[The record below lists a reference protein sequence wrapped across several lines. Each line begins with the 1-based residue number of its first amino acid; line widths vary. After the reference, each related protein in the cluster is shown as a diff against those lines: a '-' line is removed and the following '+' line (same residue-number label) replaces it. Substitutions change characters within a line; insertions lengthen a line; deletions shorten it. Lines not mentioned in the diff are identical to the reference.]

1 MTQDANTAALN
12 KKERSDASNDA
23 IVDAYQERA
32 IEELTDDIM
41 RGEKVAGWSRI
52 EFVEVLLDLGEIATD
67 DMSTLIFGNVS
78 DAFAE
83 DARDRLIKQIEQDVR
98 AWLSDTV
105 AGQGAVSDL
114 CHELAADDKERHKE
128 ERGSSE

>member
-32 IEELTDDIM
+32 ITELVDDVM